1 MYAENRPPAALRDVV
16 ECFWTSDAT
25 AQPATI
31 LPDGCAD
38 IIFDV
43 DSEEAFVVGTMT
55 RPLVVPP
62 DKLGKRFGVRFR
74 PGRLSQILRVPLSEL
89 TDATV
94 RLRDIR
100 RGLQVRVDSIEADL
114 LRLRGDSDRRVDA
127 AVRAIAG
134 SGGTTDID
142 TLAQSIGVTRQHL
155 ARLFARDIGVSPKM
169 FARIMRF
176 RSAVQLGS
184 GQPWADVAAQL
195 GYTDQSHLIA
205 DFREFSGT
213 TPVPF
218 FLSLRSD
225 AA

>member
-1 MYAENRPPAALRDVV
+1 MYAENRPPPALRDVV

-38 IIFDV
+38 IILAV
-43 DSEEAFVVGTMT
+43 DSEEVFVVGTMT

-94 RLRDIR
+94 RLRDIT

-114 LRLRGDSDRRVDA
+114 LRLTGHSDRRVDA

-134 SGGTTDID
+134 GGGTTDID

-195 GYTDQSHLIA
+195 GYADQSHLIA

-218 FLSLRSD
+218 FLSLRND